1 MNVTTLRWPSGC
13 YATVVTLVCAASLV
27 TGCAGSGTLEPIPT
41 SAVVLP
47 AALGEMAPAVT
58 APETEWVAL
67 FGSSELVSLVQEALA
82 ANPDIAIAQARIR
95 AADARARSVSALLL
109 PQVDAS
115 ASGIRQAGS
124 TREGSAVETNRGAQ
138 ISARYE
144 LDFWHG
150 GRAARD
156 EAQAQLR
163 VARFDAEVVRV
174 SLQSAVVVAYI
185 GLADLQQQQQSL
197 QDQLTLHQQTIT
209 VLQTRVSA
217 GLANQA
223 ELAAQRAQLA
233 MATAELA
240 KVQQQYQDLRAALAL
255 LLGRSDAQLSL
266 AGASLAALKQPSL
279 VGTSPAQLL
288 LRRPDVASAEAALAA
303 ANANVEAARAAFFP
317 RVAIDLGLAL
327 QNPGFNAAVTTLQGT
342 GLASSLAV
350 SAIQPLFNGG
360 KLQAEKELAVAQ
372 QHSLLA
378 SYRSSILAALIDAQR
393 AVAAANAYRQQL
405 QQLDHIATQL
415 HAVVDVLQARYVAGL
430 GDQIALLD
438 AQRAWQQAQAQQQQL
453 QAQQLQAAV
462 AVFRAFGGGWQ
473 VPQQGAP

>member
-1 MNVTTLRWPSGC
+1 LWVTACTDSAPQRIESQ
-13 YATVVTLVCAASLV
+13 
-27 TGCAGSGTLEPIPT
+27 AG
-41 SAVVLP
+41 VVLP
-47 AALGEMAPAVT
+47 ASLGNWAATVAAPDT
-58 APETEWVAL
+58 DWVAA
-67 FGSSELVSLVQEALA
+67 FGSTELLSLVQEALT

-95 AADARARSVSALLL
+95 AADARARSVSAVLL

-144 LDFWHG
+144 LDFWHR

-156 EAQAQLR
+156 EAQAQVR
-163 VARFDAEVVRV
+163 VARFDTEVVRI
-174 SLQSAVVVAYI
+174 SLQAAVVVAYI

-197 QDQLTLHQQTIT
+197 KDQLALHQQTIAA
-209 VLQTRVSA
+209 LQARESA
-217 GLANQA
+217 GLANRA

-233 MATAELA
+233 TAAAELA
-240 KVQQQYQDLRAALAL
+240 KLQQQHQDLLAALAL

-266 AGASLAALKQPSL
+266 AGASLTELKQPSL

-372 QHSLLA
+372 QQSLLA
-378 SYRSSILAALIDAQR
+378 SYRSSILAAMIDAQR

-405 QQLDHIATQL
+405 QQLDHIVTQL

-430 GDQIALLD
+430 GDQIAMLD
-438 AQRAWQQAQAQQQQL
+438 AQRAWQQAHAQQQQL

-462 AVFRAFGGGWQ
+462 TVFRAFGGGWQ
-473 VPQQGAP
+473 VPQQGTP

>member
-1 MNVTTLRWPSGC
+1 MIETTLSRSRPSGLKV
-13 YATVVTLVCAASLV
+13 ALVCSLLWV
-27 TGCAGSGTLEPIPT
+27 TACTDSAPQRIESQAG
-41 SAVVLP
+41 VVLP
-47 AALGEMAPAVT
+47 ASLGNWAATVAAPDT
-58 APETEWVAL
+58 DWVAA
-67 FGSSELVSLVQEALA
+67 FGSTELLSLVREALT

-95 AADARARSVSALLL
+95 AADARARSVSAVLL

-138 ISARYE
+138 VSARYE

-174 SLQSAVVVAYI
+174 SLQAAVVVAYI

-197 QDQLTLHQQTIT
+197 KDQLTLHQQTIAA
-209 VLQTRVSA
+209 LQARESA
-217 GLANQA
+217 GLANRA
-223 ELAAQRAQLA
+223 ELAAQRAQLST
-233 MATAELA
+233 ATAELA
-240 KVQQQYQDLRAALAL
+240 KLQQQHQDLLAALAL

-266 AGASLAALKQPSL
+266 AGASLTELKQPSL

-360 KLQAEKELAVAQ
+360 KLRAEKELAVAQ
-372 QHSLLA
+372 QQSLLA
-378 SYRSSILAALIDAQR
+378 SYRSSILAAMIDAQR

-405 QQLDHIATQL
+405 QQLDHIVTQL

-430 GDQIALLD
+430 GDQIAMLD
-438 AQRAWQQAQAQQQQL
+438 AQRAWQQAHAQQQQL

-473 VPQQGAP
+473 VPQQGTP